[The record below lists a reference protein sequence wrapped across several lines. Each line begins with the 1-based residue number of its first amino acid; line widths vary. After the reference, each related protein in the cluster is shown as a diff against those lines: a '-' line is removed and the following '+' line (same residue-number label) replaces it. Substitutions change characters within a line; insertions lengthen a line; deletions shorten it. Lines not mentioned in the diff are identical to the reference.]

1 MAPMYRKSRLPR
13 GKQLRLMEHFIVG
26 SMARAAADLVGVNSK
41 TAAFYF
47 HRLREVTV

>member
-1 MAPMYRKSRLPR
+1 MAPMYRKSRLPAWQ
-13 GKQLRLMEHFIVG
+13 QLRLLEHFIGG

-47 HRLREVTV
+47 PRLREVTA